1 MKLVKGI
8 LVTFIVTGILST
20 LGVNAG
26 GMAYADV
33 RLPAFSGIY
42 DGGQADKTSGGSQS
56 LYTIDARDAWNFNDT
71 RIVQART
78 RSMFGTTVYSPW
90 TDVIIGGTI
99 YMSDNYDDIGAY
111 KLQLRAK
118 KSTLSETRYWG
129 SWRTQ

>member
-33 RLPAFSGIY
+33 RLPALSGIY
-42 DGGQADKTSGGSQS
+42 DGGQADKTSGGNQS

-71 RIVQART
+71 RRVLART
-78 RSMFGTTVYSPW
+78 RSMFGTTVYSDW

-99 YMSDNYDDIGAY
+99 YMSDGYDDIGAY